1 MNDISSAELN
11 MSSEPRCS
19 FLFLWSPKQCLDK
32 PSCIIFNNYRLLR
45 QMIGGRSE
53 RKHLTKVGSSHAYL
67 LHPIHCVCI
76 QEICSSPVPWSH
88 SMDIASPKQANDNV
102 QLLCLLCFSST
113 ITSFFFFLRQKYLLK
128 QTDSKSLFLSVQ
140 SQKLHTQISV
150 KLCNPVSLLCFS
162 RGIANSRHVSP
173 QQGPSVPHSVSP
185 FAPLFNSTC
194 YFQFESFQETPQN
207 HVLEEC
213 LPSENK
219 STARIHLK
227 LISDI
232 KVVMLSTSKN
242 DESCLSIQCPD
253 LPRVSS
259 ALLSAEGKVA
269 GFLPCL
275 SKEISH
281 SQQHLNFVSVDL
293 PVLKCC

>member
-1 MNDISSAELN
+1 MLIFFTPSIVCVFRKSAPPLC
-11 MSSEPRCS
+11 PGHTP
-19 FLFLWSPKQCLDK
+19 W
-32 PSCIIFNNYRLLR
+32 
-45 QMIGGRSE
+45 
-53 RKHLTKVGSSHAYL
+53 T
-67 LHPIHCVCI
+67 
-76 QEICSSPVPWSH
+76 SPVLSKLMTMFSFSASCVSH
-88 SMDIASPKQANDNV
+88 QPSHH
-102 QLLCLLCFSST
+102 
-113 ITSFFFFLRQKYLLK
+113 FFFFLRQKYLLK

>member
-1 MNDISSAELN
+1 MGRGGE
-11 MSSEPRCS
+11 RH
-19 FLFLWSPKQCLDK
+19 KQ
-32 PSCIIFNNYRLLR
+32 
-45 QMIGGRSE
+45 
-53 RKHLTKVGSSHAYL
+53 
-67 LHPIHCVCI
+67 
-76 QEICSSPVPWSH
+76 
-88 SMDIASPKQANDNV
+88 
-102 QLLCLLCFSST
+102 
-113 ITSFFFFLRQKYLLK
+113 LRQKYLLK

-227 LISDI
+227 RTLPALKACHSFRQR
-232 KVVMLSTSKN
+232 L
-242 DESCLSIQCPD
+242 LRCP
-253 LPRVSS
+253 
-259 ALLSAEGKVA
+259 
-269 GFLPCL
+269 
-275 SKEISH
+275 
-281 SQQHLNFVSVDL
+281 
-293 PVLKCC
+293 